1 MTKPRLILASASKSR
16 LALLKQIHIIP
27 DIIEPA
33 DIDEVRGKSEKPV
46 NMVKRLA
53 KEKCRK
59 ISDKYP
65 SDIVL
70 SADTV
75 SVVGNKVL
83 DKTYDENIEREYL
96 GLIGGR
102 RHRLYS
108 SVCLSYKE
116 KNIFKQK
123 TELSILK
130 FKRFS
135 QKEIEEIIA
144 SREWEGCSGGYA
156 IEGMM
161 GKFLISVSGSVSNV
175 MGLPLHQIYNLLNG
189 INYLK

>member
-53 KEKCRK
+53 KAKCHK

-83 DKTYDENIEREYL
+83 DKTYDDNIEREYL
-96 GLIGGR
+96 NLIGGR

-108 SVCLSYKE
+108 SVCVSYKE